1 MGKLKH
7 NFKKGMAFVLSLAM
21 VTGLALAM
29 SGGANTV
36 QAAAGTGTEPSV
48 TAYATK
54 DQLMDGTFKPKDD
67 GTADN
72 YGKLVFGKNSSG
84 SAQEWYILGKDDG
97 VSGDNTIIFAASP
110 IATGQRFEDDWQN
123 NKTTTSLWSDCV
135 YNGTSISEVSP
146 NHYGASDL
154 RVALQRMLEDES
166 GNTVETYFTTAEQ
179 GLMNYTTVTTQ
190 DPYNNVTYTTTDKL
204 YALQGDFDNNKY
216 LWAGTGDSTVL
227 ARDSYWSSGA
237 DFWLR
242 SPRKTNFALLALTG
256 NAVGST
262 LVDNGGPAVQPAS
275 NLNLSSVFFASAATA
290 ASSDTVSGTITDGT
304 AMTLRLNGTGK
315 GIGTVTYNNTTG
327 DIKATKGSTSQ
338 TVALVVQ
345 GNDGTNDWYYSK
357 KIDTSEISNNLNS
370 NIDKENV
377 RTSSNSKAIDE
388 FVEHICQSYKDTIIS
403 TSYENTINEKY
414 SKITQK
420 ITKVQNILI
429 IAIIISIIGV
439 IALNVKD
446 ILKLLF
452 WTESA
457 VLSSAVMQLA
467 ITTVI
472 KSKVNIDG
480 IKIFN
485 DAFSNI
491 VVTIIKDILS
501 KINIIA
507 GKFIIVYFIL
517 VVIYAIII
525 LAQKKEGNQNN

>member
-1 MGKLKH
+1 MKVGKKIL
-7 NFKKGMAFVLSLAM
+7 NFIFVL
-21 VTGLALAM
+21 VIAL
-29 SGGANTV
+29 SFTFIGV
-36 QAAAGTGTEPSV
+36 KSV
-48 TAYATK
+48 V
-54 DQLMDGTFKPKDD
+54 FKTIFNKEYVLEQME
-67 GTADN
+67 TN
-72 YGKLVFGKNSSG
+72 NFYSETYKLV
-84 SAQEWYILGKDDG
+84 
-97 VSGDNTIIFAASP
+97 
-110 IATGQRFEDDWQN
+110 
-123 NKTTTSLWSDCV
+123 
-135 YNGTSISEVSP
+135 
-146 NHYGASDL
+146 
-154 RVALQRMLEDES
+154 ES
-166 GNTVETYFTTAEQ
+166 GFENYIGQ
-179 GLMNYTTVTTQ
+179 SGLDEEVIKNICTE
-190 DPYNNVTYTTTDKL
+190 DKIKNDINIIL
-204 YALQGDFDNNKY
+204 
-216 LWAGTGDSTVL
+216 
-227 ARDSYWSSGA
+227 
-237 DFWLR
+237 
-242 SPRKTNFALLALTG
+242 
-256 NAVGST
+256 
-262 LVDNGGPAVQPAS
+262 S
-275 NLNLSSVFFASAATA
+275 N
-290 ASSDTVSGTITDGT
+290 I
-304 AMTLRLNGTGK
+304 
-315 GIGTVTYNNTTG
+315 YE
-327 DIKATKGSTSQ
+327 
-338 TVALVVQ
+338 
-345 GNDGTNDWYYSK
+345 GTNE

-377 RTSSNSKAIDE
+377 RISSNSKAIDE

-525 LAQKKEGNQNN
+525 LTQKKEENQNN

>member
-1 MGKLKH
+1 MKVGKKIL
-7 NFKKGMAFVLSLAM
+7 NFIFVL
-21 VTGLALAM
+21 VIAL
-29 SGGANTV
+29 SFTFIGV
-36 QAAAGTGTEPSV
+36 KSV
-48 TAYATK
+48 V
-54 DQLMDGTFKPKDD
+54 FKTIFNKEYVLEQMENNNFYSE
-67 GTADN
+67 T
-72 YGKLVFGKNSSG
+72 YKLV
-84 SAQEWYILGKDDG
+84 
-97 VSGDNTIIFAASP
+97 
-110 IATGQRFEDDWQN
+110 
-123 NKTTTSLWSDCV
+123 
-135 YNGTSISEVSP
+135 
-146 NHYGASDL
+146 
-154 RVALQRMLEDES
+154 ES
-166 GNTVETYFTTAEQ
+166 GFENYIGQ
-179 GLMNYTTVTTQ
+179 SGLDEEVIKNICTE
-190 DPYNNVTYTTTDKL
+190 DKIKNDINIIL
-204 YALQGDFDNNKY
+204 
-216 LWAGTGDSTVL
+216 
-227 ARDSYWSSGA
+227 
-237 DFWLR
+237 
-242 SPRKTNFALLALTG
+242 
-256 NAVGST
+256 
-262 LVDNGGPAVQPAS
+262 S
-275 NLNLSSVFFASAATA
+275 N
-290 ASSDTVSGTITDGT
+290 I
-304 AMTLRLNGTGK
+304 
-315 GIGTVTYNNTTG
+315 YE
-327 DIKATKGSTSQ
+327 
-338 TVALVVQ
+338 
-345 GNDGTNDWYYSK
+345 GTNE

-403 TSYENTINEKY
+403 TNYENTINEKY

-429 IAIIISIIGV
+429 ITIIISIIGV

-525 LAQKKEGNQNN
+525 LTQKKEENQNN

>member
-1 MGKLKH
+1 MKVGKKIL
-7 NFKKGMAFVLSLAM
+7 NFIFVL
-21 VTGLALAM
+21 VIAL
-29 SGGANTV
+29 SFTFIGV
-36 QAAAGTGTEPSV
+36 KSV
-48 TAYATK
+48 V
-54 DQLMDGTFKPKDD
+54 FKTIFNKEYVLEQMENNNFYSE
-67 GTADN
+67 T
-72 YGKLVFGKNSSG
+72 YKLV
-84 SAQEWYILGKDDG
+84 
-97 VSGDNTIIFAASP
+97 
-110 IATGQRFEDDWQN
+110 
-123 NKTTTSLWSDCV
+123 
-135 YNGTSISEVSP
+135 
-146 NHYGASDL
+146 
-154 RVALQRMLEDES
+154 ES
-166 GNTVETYFTTAEQ
+166 GFENYIGQ
-179 GLMNYTTVTTQ
+179 SGLDEEVIKNICTE
-190 DPYNNVTYTTTDKL
+190 DKIKNDINIIL
-204 YALQGDFDNNKY
+204 
-216 LWAGTGDSTVL
+216 
-227 ARDSYWSSGA
+227 
-237 DFWLR
+237 
-242 SPRKTNFALLALTG
+242 
-256 NAVGST
+256 
-262 LVDNGGPAVQPAS
+262 S
-275 NLNLSSVFFASAATA
+275 N
-290 ASSDTVSGTITDGT
+290 I
-304 AMTLRLNGTGK
+304 
-315 GIGTVTYNNTTG
+315 YE
-327 DIKATKGSTSQ
+327 
-338 TVALVVQ
+338 
-345 GNDGTNDWYYSK
+345 GTNE

-370 NIDKENV
+370 NINKENV

-507 GKFIIVYFIL
+507 GKFIIFYFIL

-525 LAQKKEGNQNN
+525 LTQKKEENQNN

>member
-1 MGKLKH
+1 MKVGKKIL
-7 NFKKGMAFVLSLAM
+7 NFIFVL
-21 VTGLALAM
+21 VIAL
-29 SGGANTV
+29 SFTFIGV
-36 QAAAGTGTEPSV
+36 KSV
-48 TAYATK
+48 V
-54 DQLMDGTFKPKDD
+54 FKTIFNKEYVLEQMENNNFYSE
-67 GTADN
+67 T
-72 YGKLVFGKNSSG
+72 YKLV
-84 SAQEWYILGKDDG
+84 
-97 VSGDNTIIFAASP
+97 
-110 IATGQRFEDDWQN
+110 
-123 NKTTTSLWSDCV
+123 
-135 YNGTSISEVSP
+135 
-146 NHYGASDL
+146 
-154 RVALQRMLEDES
+154 ES
-166 GNTVETYFTTAEQ
+166 GFENYIGQ
-179 GLMNYTTVTTQ
+179 SGLDEEVIKNICTE
-190 DPYNNVTYTTTDKL
+190 DKIKNDINIIL
-204 YALQGDFDNNKY
+204 
-216 LWAGTGDSTVL
+216 
-227 ARDSYWSSGA
+227 
-237 DFWLR
+237 
-242 SPRKTNFALLALTG
+242 
-256 NAVGST
+256 
-262 LVDNGGPAVQPAS
+262 S
-275 NLNLSSVFFASAATA
+275 N
-290 ASSDTVSGTITDGT
+290 I
-304 AMTLRLNGTGK
+304 
-315 GIGTVTYNNTTG
+315 YE
-327 DIKATKGSTSQ
+327 
-338 TVALVVQ
+338 
-345 GNDGTNDWYYSK
+345 GTNE

-491 VVTIIKDILS
+491 VVTIIKDILR

-525 LAQKKEGNQNN
+525 LSQKKEENQNN

>member
-1 MGKLKH
+1 MKVGKKIL
-7 NFKKGMAFVLSLAM
+7 NFIFVL
-21 VTGLALAM
+21 VIAL
-29 SGGANTV
+29 SFTFIGV
-36 QAAAGTGTEPSV
+36 KSV
-48 TAYATK
+48 V
-54 DQLMDGTFKPKDD
+54 FKTIFNKEYVLEQMENNNFYSE
-67 GTADN
+67 T
-72 YGKLVFGKNSSG
+72 YKLV
-84 SAQEWYILGKDDG
+84 
-97 VSGDNTIIFAASP
+97 
-110 IATGQRFEDDWQN
+110 
-123 NKTTTSLWSDCV
+123 
-135 YNGTSISEVSP
+135 
-146 NHYGASDL
+146 
-154 RVALQRMLEDES
+154 ES
-166 GNTVETYFTTAEQ
+166 GFENYIGQ
-179 GLMNYTTVTTQ
+179 SGLDEEVIKNICTE
-190 DPYNNVTYTTTDKL
+190 DKIKNDINIIL
-204 YALQGDFDNNKY
+204 
-216 LWAGTGDSTVL
+216 
-227 ARDSYWSSGA
+227 
-237 DFWLR
+237 
-242 SPRKTNFALLALTG
+242 
-256 NAVGST
+256 
-262 LVDNGGPAVQPAS
+262 S
-275 NLNLSSVFFASAATA
+275 N
-290 ASSDTVSGTITDGT
+290 I
-304 AMTLRLNGTGK
+304 
-315 GIGTVTYNNTTG
+315 YE
-327 DIKATKGSTSQ
+327 
-338 TVALVVQ
+338 
-345 GNDGTNDWYYSK
+345 GTNE

-429 IAIIISIIGV
+429 VAIIISIIGV
-439 IALNVKD
+439 IALNFKD

-501 KINIIA
+501 KIKIIA

-525 LAQKKEGNQNN
+525 LSQKKEENQNN

>member
-1 MGKLKH
+1 MKVGKKIL
-7 NFKKGMAFVLSLAM
+7 NFIFVL
-21 VTGLALAM
+21 VIAL
-29 SGGANTV
+29 SFTFIGV
-36 QAAAGTGTEPSV
+36 KSV
-48 TAYATK
+48 V
-54 DQLMDGTFKPKDD
+54 FKTIFNKEYVLEQME
-67 GTADN
+67 TN
-72 YGKLVFGKNSSG
+72 NFYSETYKLV
-84 SAQEWYILGKDDG
+84 
-97 VSGDNTIIFAASP
+97 
-110 IATGQRFEDDWQN
+110 
-123 NKTTTSLWSDCV
+123 
-135 YNGTSISEVSP
+135 
-146 NHYGASDL
+146 
-154 RVALQRMLEDES
+154 ES
-166 GNTVETYFTTAEQ
+166 GFENYIGQ
-179 GLMNYTTVTTQ
+179 SGLDEEVIKNICTE
-190 DPYNNVTYTTTDKL
+190 DKIKSDINIIL
-204 YALQGDFDNNKY
+204 
-216 LWAGTGDSTVL
+216 
-227 ARDSYWSSGA
+227 
-237 DFWLR
+237 
-242 SPRKTNFALLALTG
+242 
-256 NAVGST
+256 
-262 LVDNGGPAVQPAS
+262 S
-275 NLNLSSVFFASAATA
+275 N
-290 ASSDTVSGTITDGT
+290 I
-304 AMTLRLNGTGK
+304 
-315 GIGTVTYNNTTG
+315 YE
-327 DIKATKGSTSQ
+327 
-338 TVALVVQ
+338 
-345 GNDGTNDWYYSK
+345 GTNE

-525 LAQKKEGNQNN
+525 LTQKKEENQNN

>member
-1 MGKLKH
+1 MKVGKKIL
-7 NFKKGMAFVLSLAM
+7 NFIFVL
-21 VTGLALAM
+21 VIAL
-29 SGGANTV
+29 SFTFIGV
-36 QAAAGTGTEPSV
+36 KSV
-48 TAYATK
+48 V
-54 DQLMDGTFKPKDD
+54 FKTIFNKEYVLEQMENNNFYSE
-67 GTADN
+67 T
-72 YGKLVFGKNSSG
+72 YKLV
-84 SAQEWYILGKDDG
+84 
-97 VSGDNTIIFAASP
+97 
-110 IATGQRFEDDWQN
+110 
-123 NKTTTSLWSDCV
+123 
-135 YNGTSISEVSP
+135 
-146 NHYGASDL
+146 
-154 RVALQRMLEDES
+154 ES
-166 GNTVETYFTTAEQ
+166 GFENYIGQ
-179 GLMNYTTVTTQ
+179 SGLDEEVIKNICTE
-190 DPYNNVTYTTTDKL
+190 DKIKNDINIIL
-204 YALQGDFDNNKY
+204 
-216 LWAGTGDSTVL
+216 
-227 ARDSYWSSGA
+227 
-237 DFWLR
+237 
-242 SPRKTNFALLALTG
+242 
-256 NAVGST
+256 
-262 LVDNGGPAVQPAS
+262 S
-275 NLNLSSVFFASAATA
+275 N
-290 ASSDTVSGTITDGT
+290 I
-304 AMTLRLNGTGK
+304 
-315 GIGTVTYNNTTG
+315 YE
-327 DIKATKGSTSQ
+327 
-338 TVALVVQ
+338 
-345 GNDGTNDWYYSK
+345 GTNE

-429 IAIIISIIGV
+429 ITIIISIIGV

-525 LAQKKEGNQNN
+525 LTQKKEENQNN

>member
-1 MGKLKH
+1 MKVGKKIL
-7 NFKKGMAFVLSLAM
+7 NFIFVL
-21 VTGLALAM
+21 VIAL
-29 SGGANTV
+29 SFTFIGV
-36 QAAAGTGTEPSV
+36 KSV
-48 TAYATK
+48 V
-54 DQLMDGTFKPKDD
+54 FKTIFNKEYVLEQIEKNNFYSE
-67 GTADN
+67 T
-72 YGKLVFGKNSSG
+72 YKLV
-84 SAQEWYILGKDDG
+84 
-97 VSGDNTIIFAASP
+97 
-110 IATGQRFEDDWQN
+110 
-123 NKTTTSLWSDCV
+123 
-135 YNGTSISEVSP
+135 
-146 NHYGASDL
+146 
-154 RVALQRMLEDES
+154 ES
-166 GNTVETYFTTAEQ
+166 GFENYIGQ
-179 GLMNYTTVTTQ
+179 SGLDEEVIKNICTE
-190 DPYNNVTYTTTDKL
+190 DKIKNDINIIL
-204 YALQGDFDNNKY
+204 
-216 LWAGTGDSTVL
+216 
-227 ARDSYWSSGA
+227 
-237 DFWLR
+237 
-242 SPRKTNFALLALTG
+242 
-256 NAVGST
+256 
-262 LVDNGGPAVQPAS
+262 S
-275 NLNLSSVFFASAATA
+275 N
-290 ASSDTVSGTITDGT
+290 I
-304 AMTLRLNGTGK
+304 
-315 GIGTVTYNNTTG
+315 YE
-327 DIKATKGSTSQ
+327 
-338 TVALVVQ
+338 
-345 GNDGTNDWYYSK
+345 GTNE

-414 SKITQK
+414 NKITQK

-452 WTESA
+452 WVESA

-501 KINIIA
+501 KINTIA

-525 LAQKKEGNQNN
+525 LVQKKEENQNN

>member
-1 MGKLKH
+1 MKVGKKIL
-7 NFKKGMAFVLSLAM
+7 NFIFALVIALSFTFIGVKSVVFKTIFNKEYVLEQMKNNNFYSE
-21 VTGLALAM
+21 T
-29 SGGANTV
+29 
-36 QAAAGTGTEPSV
+36 
-48 TAYATK
+48 Y
-54 DQLMDGTFKPKDD
+54 
-67 GTADN
+67 
-72 YGKLVFGKNSSG
+72 KLV
-84 SAQEWYILGKDDG
+84 
-97 VSGDNTIIFAASP
+97 
-110 IATGQRFEDDWQN
+110 
-123 NKTTTSLWSDCV
+123 
-135 YNGTSISEVSP
+135 
-146 NHYGASDL
+146 
-154 RVALQRMLEDES
+154 ES
-166 GNTVETYFTTAEQ
+166 GFENYIGQ
-179 GLMNYTTVTTQ
+179 SGLDEEVIKNICTE
-190 DPYNNVTYTTTDKL
+190 DKIKSDINIIL
-204 YALQGDFDNNKY
+204 
-216 LWAGTGDSTVL
+216 
-227 ARDSYWSSGA
+227 
-237 DFWLR
+237 
-242 SPRKTNFALLALTG
+242 
-256 NAVGST
+256 
-262 LVDNGGPAVQPAS
+262 S
-275 NLNLSSVFFASAATA
+275 N
-290 ASSDTVSGTITDGT
+290 I
-304 AMTLRLNGTGK
+304 
-315 GIGTVTYNNTTG
+315 YE
-327 DIKATKGSTSQ
+327 
-338 TVALVVQ
+338 
-345 GNDGTNDWYYSK
+345 GTNE

-525 LAQKKEGNQNN
+525 LSQKKEENQNN

>member
-1 MGKLKH
+1 MKVGKKIL
-7 NFKKGMAFVLSLAM
+7 NFIFVL
-21 VTGLALAM
+21 VIAL
-29 SGGANTV
+29 SFTFIGV
-36 QAAAGTGTEPSV
+36 KSV
-48 TAYATK
+48 V
-54 DQLMDGTFKPKDD
+54 FKTIFNKEYVLEQMENNNFYSE
-67 GTADN
+67 T
-72 YGKLVFGKNSSG
+72 YKLV
-84 SAQEWYILGKDDG
+84 
-97 VSGDNTIIFAASP
+97 
-110 IATGQRFEDDWQN
+110 
-123 NKTTTSLWSDCV
+123 
-135 YNGTSISEVSP
+135 
-146 NHYGASDL
+146 
-154 RVALQRMLEDES
+154 ES
-166 GNTVETYFTTAEQ
+166 GFENYIGQ
-179 GLMNYTTVTTQ
+179 SGLDEEVIKNICTE
-190 DPYNNVTYTTTDKL
+190 DKIKNDINIIL
-204 YALQGDFDNNKY
+204 
-216 LWAGTGDSTVL
+216 
-227 ARDSYWSSGA
+227 
-237 DFWLR
+237 
-242 SPRKTNFALLALTG
+242 
-256 NAVGST
+256 
-262 LVDNGGPAVQPAS
+262 S
-275 NLNLSSVFFASAATA
+275 N
-290 ASSDTVSGTITDGT
+290 I
-304 AMTLRLNGTGK
+304 
-315 GIGTVTYNNTTG
+315 YE
-327 DIKATKGSTSQ
+327 
-338 TVALVVQ
+338 
-345 GNDGTNDWYYSK
+345 GTNE

-429 IAIIISIIGV
+429 ITIIISIIGV

-517 VVIYAIII
+517 VVIYAIVI
-525 LAQKKEGNQNN
+525 LTQKKEENQNN

>member
-1 MGKLKH
+1 MKVGKKIL
-7 NFKKGMAFVLSLAM
+7 NFIFVL
-21 VTGLALAM
+21 VIAL
-29 SGGANTV
+29 SFTFIGV
-36 QAAAGTGTEPSV
+36 KSV
-48 TAYATK
+48 V
-54 DQLMDGTFKPKDD
+54 FKTIFNKEYVLEQMENNNFYSE
-67 GTADN
+67 T
-72 YGKLVFGKNSSG
+72 YKLV
-84 SAQEWYILGKDDG
+84 
-97 VSGDNTIIFAASP
+97 
-110 IATGQRFEDDWQN
+110 
-123 NKTTTSLWSDCV
+123 
-135 YNGTSISEVSP
+135 
-146 NHYGASDL
+146 
-154 RVALQRMLEDES
+154 ES
-166 GNTVETYFTTAEQ
+166 GFENYIGQ
-179 GLMNYTTVTTQ
+179 SGLDEEVIKNICTE
-190 DPYNNVTYTTTDKL
+190 DKIKNDINIIL
-204 YALQGDFDNNKY
+204 
-216 LWAGTGDSTVL
+216 
-227 ARDSYWSSGA
+227 
-237 DFWLR
+237 
-242 SPRKTNFALLALTG
+242 
-256 NAVGST
+256 
-262 LVDNGGPAVQPAS
+262 S
-275 NLNLSSVFFASAATA
+275 N
-290 ASSDTVSGTITDGT
+290 I
-304 AMTLRLNGTGK
+304 
-315 GIGTVTYNNTTG
+315 YE
-327 DIKATKGSTSQ
+327 
-338 TVALVVQ
+338 
-345 GNDGTNDWYYSK
+345 GTNE

-403 TSYENTINEKY
+403 TNYENTINEKY

-439 IALNVKD
+439 IVLNVKD

-457 VLSSAVMQLA
+457 ILSSAVIQLA

-525 LAQKKEGNQNN
+525 LSQKKEENQNN

>member
-1 MGKLKH
+1 MKVGKKIL
-7 NFKKGMAFVLSLAM
+7 NFIFVL
-21 VTGLALAM
+21 VIAL
-29 SGGANTV
+29 SFTFIGV
-36 QAAAGTGTEPSV
+36 KSV
-48 TAYATK
+48 V
-54 DQLMDGTFKPKDD
+54 FKTIFNKEYVLEQMENNNFYSE
-67 GTADN
+67 T
-72 YGKLVFGKNSSG
+72 YKLV
-84 SAQEWYILGKDDG
+84 
-97 VSGDNTIIFAASP
+97 
-110 IATGQRFEDDWQN
+110 
-123 NKTTTSLWSDCV
+123 
-135 YNGTSISEVSP
+135 
-146 NHYGASDL
+146 
-154 RVALQRMLEDES
+154 ES
-166 GNTVETYFTTAEQ
+166 GFENYIGQ
-179 GLMNYTTVTTQ
+179 SGLDEEVIKNICTE
-190 DPYNNVTYTTTDKL
+190 DKIKNDINIIL
-204 YALQGDFDNNKY
+204 
-216 LWAGTGDSTVL
+216 
-227 ARDSYWSSGA
+227 
-237 DFWLR
+237 
-242 SPRKTNFALLALTG
+242 
-256 NAVGST
+256 
-262 LVDNGGPAVQPAS
+262 S
-275 NLNLSSVFFASAATA
+275 N
-290 ASSDTVSGTITDGT
+290 I
-304 AMTLRLNGTGK
+304 
-315 GIGTVTYNNTTG
+315 YE
-327 DIKATKGSTSQ
+327 
-338 TVALVVQ
+338 
-345 GNDGTNDWYYSK
+345 GTNE

-501 KINIIA
+501 KINIFA

-525 LAQKKEGNQNN
+525 LSQKKEENQNN

>member
-1 MGKLKH
+1 MKVGKKIL
-7 NFKKGMAFVLSLAM
+7 NFIFVL
-21 VTGLALAM
+21 VIAL
-29 SGGANTV
+29 SFTFIGV
-36 QAAAGTGTEPSV
+36 KSV
-48 TAYATK
+48 V
-54 DQLMDGTFKPKDD
+54 FKTIFNKEYVEQMENNNFYSE
-67 GTADN
+67 T
-72 YGKLVFGKNSSG
+72 YKLV
-84 SAQEWYILGKDDG
+84 
-97 VSGDNTIIFAASP
+97 
-110 IATGQRFEDDWQN
+110 
-123 NKTTTSLWSDCV
+123 
-135 YNGTSISEVSP
+135 
-146 NHYGASDL
+146 
-154 RVALQRMLEDES
+154 ES
-166 GNTVETYFTTAEQ
+166 GFENYIGQ
-179 GLMNYTTVTTQ
+179 SGLDEEVIKNICTE
-190 DPYNNVTYTTTDKL
+190 DKIKNDINIIL
-204 YALQGDFDNNKY
+204 
-216 LWAGTGDSTVL
+216 
-227 ARDSYWSSGA
+227 
-237 DFWLR
+237 
-242 SPRKTNFALLALTG
+242 
-256 NAVGST
+256 
-262 LVDNGGPAVQPAS
+262 S
-275 NLNLSSVFFASAATA
+275 N
-290 ASSDTVSGTITDGT
+290 I
-304 AMTLRLNGTGK
+304 
-315 GIGTVTYNNTTG
+315 YE
-327 DIKATKGSTSQ
+327 
-338 TVALVVQ
+338 
-345 GNDGTNDWYYSK
+345 GTNE

-525 LAQKKEGNQNN
+525 LTQKKEENQNN

>member
-1 MGKLKH
+1 MKVGKKIL
-7 NFKKGMAFVLSLAM
+7 NFIFVL
-21 VTGLALAM
+21 VIAL
-29 SGGANTV
+29 SFTFIGV
-36 QAAAGTGTEPSV
+36 KSV
-48 TAYATK
+48 V
-54 DQLMDGTFKPKDD
+54 FKTIFNKEYVLEQMENNNFYSE
-67 GTADN
+67 T
-72 YGKLVFGKNSSG
+72 YKLV
-84 SAQEWYILGKDDG
+84 
-97 VSGDNTIIFAASP
+97 
-110 IATGQRFEDDWQN
+110 
-123 NKTTTSLWSDCV
+123 
-135 YNGTSISEVSP
+135 
-146 NHYGASDL
+146 
-154 RVALQRMLEDES
+154 ES
-166 GNTVETYFTTAEQ
+166 GFENYIGQ
-179 GLMNYTTVTTQ
+179 SGLDEEVIKNICTE
-190 DPYNNVTYTTTDKL
+190 DKIKNDINIIL
-204 YALQGDFDNNKY
+204 
-216 LWAGTGDSTVL
+216 
-227 ARDSYWSSGA
+227 
-237 DFWLR
+237 
-242 SPRKTNFALLALTG
+242 
-256 NAVGST
+256 
-262 LVDNGGPAVQPAS
+262 S
-275 NLNLSSVFFASAATA
+275 N
-290 ASSDTVSGTITDGT
+290 I
-304 AMTLRLNGTGK
+304 
-315 GIGTVTYNNTTG
+315 YE
-327 DIKATKGSTSQ
+327 
-338 TVALVVQ
+338 
-345 GNDGTNDWYYSK
+345 GTNE

-525 LAQKKEGNQNN
+525 LSQKKEENQKELSKRLLTYGFWHSFGISYEESMIERRSNGKPYYIGNENEIFFNLSHGQELIAVACADCEVGIDAESMRKVRENAMRRTCTRKEWEWLQQSEQKELDFLRLWTLKESYMKMTGKGFSIPPEMIGFTLDEKGKIQSEKEGVFRQYLLAEGVISVCIKENAETADYFKVRKVEWES

>member
-1 MGKLKH
+1 MKVGKKIL
-7 NFKKGMAFVLSLAM
+7 NFIFVL
-21 VTGLALAM
+21 VIAL
-29 SGGANTV
+29 SFTFIGV
-36 QAAAGTGTEPSV
+36 KSV
-48 TAYATK
+48 V
-54 DQLMDGTFKPKDD
+54 FKTIFNKEYVLEQMENNNFYSE
-67 GTADN
+67 T
-72 YGKLVFGKNSSG
+72 YKLV
-84 SAQEWYILGKDDG
+84 
-97 VSGDNTIIFAASP
+97 
-110 IATGQRFEDDWQN
+110 
-123 NKTTTSLWSDCV
+123 
-135 YNGTSISEVSP
+135 
-146 NHYGASDL
+146 
-154 RVALQRMLEDES
+154 ES
-166 GNTVETYFTTAEQ
+166 GFENNIGQ
-179 GLMNYTTVTTQ
+179 SGLDEEVIKNICTE
-190 DPYNNVTYTTTDKL
+190 DKIKNDINIIL
-204 YALQGDFDNNKY
+204 
-216 LWAGTGDSTVL
+216 
-227 ARDSYWSSGA
+227 
-237 DFWLR
+237 
-242 SPRKTNFALLALTG
+242 
-256 NAVGST
+256 
-262 LVDNGGPAVQPAS
+262 S
-275 NLNLSSVFFASAATA
+275 N
-290 ASSDTVSGTITDGT
+290 I
-304 AMTLRLNGTGK
+304 
-315 GIGTVTYNNTTG
+315 YE
-327 DIKATKGSTSQ
+327 
-338 TVALVVQ
+338 
-345 GNDGTNDWYYSK
+345 GTNE

-457 VLSSAVMQLA
+457 VFSSAVMQLA

-525 LAQKKEGNQNN
+525 LSQKKEENQNN

>member
-1 MGKLKH
+1 MKVGKKIL
-7 NFKKGMAFVLSLAM
+7 NFIFVL
-21 VTGLALAM
+21 VIAL
-29 SGGANTV
+29 SFTFIGV
-36 QAAAGTGTEPSV
+36 KSV
-48 TAYATK
+48 V
-54 DQLMDGTFKPKDD
+54 FKTIFNKEYVLEQMENNNFYSE
-67 GTADN
+67 T
-72 YGKLVFGKNSSG
+72 YKLV
-84 SAQEWYILGKDDG
+84 
-97 VSGDNTIIFAASP
+97 
-110 IATGQRFEDDWQN
+110 
-123 NKTTTSLWSDCV
+123 
-135 YNGTSISEVSP
+135 
-146 NHYGASDL
+146 
-154 RVALQRMLEDES
+154 ES
-166 GNTVETYFTTAEQ
+166 GFENYIGQ
-179 GLMNYTTVTTQ
+179 SGLDEEVIKNICTE
-190 DPYNNVTYTTTDKL
+190 DKIKNDINIIL
-204 YALQGDFDNNKY
+204 
-216 LWAGTGDSTVL
+216 
-227 ARDSYWSSGA
+227 
-237 DFWLR
+237 
-242 SPRKTNFALLALTG
+242 
-256 NAVGST
+256 
-262 LVDNGGPAVQPAS
+262 S
-275 NLNLSSVFFASAATA
+275 N
-290 ASSDTVSGTITDGT
+290 I
-304 AMTLRLNGTGK
+304 
-315 GIGTVTYNNTTG
+315 YE
-327 DIKATKGSTSQ
+327 
-338 TVALVVQ
+338 
-345 GNDGTNDWYYSK
+345 GTNE

-472 KSKVNIDG
+472 KAKVNIDG

>member
-1 MGKLKH
+1 MKVGKKIL
-7 NFKKGMAFVLSLAM
+7 NFIFVL
-21 VTGLALAM
+21 VIAL
-29 SGGANTV
+29 SFTFIGV
-36 QAAAGTGTEPSV
+36 KSV
-48 TAYATK
+48 V
-54 DQLMDGTFKPKDD
+54 FKTIFNKEYVLEQMENNNFYSE
-67 GTADN
+67 T
-72 YGKLVFGKNSSG
+72 YKLV
-84 SAQEWYILGKDDG
+84 
-97 VSGDNTIIFAASP
+97 
-110 IATGQRFEDDWQN
+110 
-123 NKTTTSLWSDCV
+123 
-135 YNGTSISEVSP
+135 
-146 NHYGASDL
+146 
-154 RVALQRMLEDES
+154 ES
-166 GNTVETYFTTAEQ
+166 GFENYIGQ
-179 GLMNYTTVTTQ
+179 SGLDEEVIKNICTE
-190 DPYNNVTYTTTDKL
+190 DKIKNDINIIL
-204 YALQGDFDNNKY
+204 
-216 LWAGTGDSTVL
+216 
-227 ARDSYWSSGA
+227 
-237 DFWLR
+237 
-242 SPRKTNFALLALTG
+242 
-256 NAVGST
+256 
-262 LVDNGGPAVQPAS
+262 S
-275 NLNLSSVFFASAATA
+275 N
-290 ASSDTVSGTITDGT
+290 I
-304 AMTLRLNGTGK
+304 
-315 GIGTVTYNNTTG
+315 YE
-327 DIKATKGSTSQ
+327 
-338 TVALVVQ
+338 
-345 GNDGTNDWYYSK
+345 GTNE

-414 SKITQK
+414 NKITQK

-452 WTESA
+452 WVESA

-525 LAQKKEGNQNN
+525 LSQKKEENQNN

>member
-1 MGKLKH
+1 MKVGKKIL
-7 NFKKGMAFVLSLAM
+7 NFIFVL
-21 VTGLALAM
+21 VIAL
-29 SGGANTV
+29 SFTFIGV
-36 QAAAGTGTEPSV
+36 KSV
-48 TAYATK
+48 V
-54 DQLMDGTFKPKDD
+54 FKTIFNKEYVLEQMENNNFYSE
-67 GTADN
+67 T
-72 YGKLVFGKNSSG
+72 YKLV
-84 SAQEWYILGKDDG
+84 
-97 VSGDNTIIFAASP
+97 
-110 IATGQRFEDDWQN
+110 
-123 NKTTTSLWSDCV
+123 
-135 YNGTSISEVSP
+135 
-146 NHYGASDL
+146 
-154 RVALQRMLEDES
+154 ES
-166 GNTVETYFTTAEQ
+166 GFENYIGQ
-179 GLMNYTTVTTQ
+179 SGLDEEVIKNICTE
-190 DPYNNVTYTTTDKL
+190 DKIKNDINIIL
-204 YALQGDFDNNKY
+204 
-216 LWAGTGDSTVL
+216 
-227 ARDSYWSSGA
+227 
-237 DFWLR
+237 
-242 SPRKTNFALLALTG
+242 
-256 NAVGST
+256 
-262 LVDNGGPAVQPAS
+262 S
-275 NLNLSSVFFASAATA
+275 N
-290 ASSDTVSGTITDGT
+290 I
-304 AMTLRLNGTGK
+304 
-315 GIGTVTYNNTTG
+315 YE
-327 DIKATKGSTSQ
+327 
-338 TVALVVQ
+338 
-345 GNDGTNDWYYSK
+345 GTNE

-377 RTSSNSKAIDE
+377 RTSSNSKANDE

-525 LAQKKEGNQNN
+525 LTQKKEENQNN

>member
-1 MGKLKH
+1 MKVGKKIL
-7 NFKKGMAFVLSLAM
+7 NFIFVL
-21 VTGLALAM
+21 VIAL
-29 SGGANTV
+29 SFTFIGV
-36 QAAAGTGTEPSV
+36 KSV
-48 TAYATK
+48 V
-54 DQLMDGTFKPKDD
+54 FKTIFNKEYVLEQMENNNFYSE
-67 GTADN
+67 T
-72 YGKLVFGKNSSG
+72 YKLV
-84 SAQEWYILGKDDG
+84 
-97 VSGDNTIIFAASP
+97 
-110 IATGQRFEDDWQN
+110 
-123 NKTTTSLWSDCV
+123 
-135 YNGTSISEVSP
+135 
-146 NHYGASDL
+146 
-154 RVALQRMLEDES
+154 ES
-166 GNTVETYFTTAEQ
+166 GFENYIGQ
-179 GLMNYTTVTTQ
+179 SGLDEEVIKNICTE
-190 DPYNNVTYTTTDKL
+190 DKIKNDINIIL
-204 YALQGDFDNNKY
+204 
-216 LWAGTGDSTVL
+216 
-227 ARDSYWSSGA
+227 
-237 DFWLR
+237 
-242 SPRKTNFALLALTG
+242 
-256 NAVGST
+256 
-262 LVDNGGPAVQPAS
+262 S
-275 NLNLSSVFFASAATA
+275 N
-290 ASSDTVSGTITDGT
+290 I
-304 AMTLRLNGTGK
+304 
-315 GIGTVTYNNTTG
+315 YE
-327 DIKATKGSTSQ
+327 
-338 TVALVVQ
+338 
-345 GNDGTNDWYYSK
+345 GTNE

-467 ITTVI
+467 ITIVI

-507 GKFIIVYFIL
+507 VKFIIVYFIL

-525 LAQKKEGNQNN
+525 LSQKKEENQNN

>member
-1 MGKLKH
+1 MKVGKKIL
-7 NFKKGMAFVLSLAM
+7 NFIFVL
-21 VTGLALAM
+21 VIAL
-29 SGGANTV
+29 SFTFIGV
-36 QAAAGTGTEPSV
+36 KSV
-48 TAYATK
+48 V
-54 DQLMDGTFKPKDD
+54 FKTIFNKEYVLEQMENNNFYSE
-67 GTADN
+67 T
-72 YGKLVFGKNSSG
+72 YKLV
-84 SAQEWYILGKDDG
+84 
-97 VSGDNTIIFAASP
+97 
-110 IATGQRFEDDWQN
+110 
-123 NKTTTSLWSDCV
+123 
-135 YNGTSISEVSP
+135 
-146 NHYGASDL
+146 
-154 RVALQRMLEDES
+154 ES
-166 GNTVETYFTTAEQ
+166 GFENYIGRS
-179 GLMNYTTVTTQ
+179 GLDEEVIKNICTE
-190 DPYNNVTYTTTDKL
+190 DKIKNDINIIL
-204 YALQGDFDNNKY
+204 
-216 LWAGTGDSTVL
+216 
-227 ARDSYWSSGA
+227 
-237 DFWLR
+237 
-242 SPRKTNFALLALTG
+242 
-256 NAVGST
+256 
-262 LVDNGGPAVQPAS
+262 S
-275 NLNLSSVFFASAATA
+275 N
-290 ASSDTVSGTITDGT
+290 I
-304 AMTLRLNGTGK
+304 
-315 GIGTVTYNNTTG
+315 YE
-327 DIKATKGSTSQ
+327 
-338 TVALVVQ
+338 
-345 GNDGTNDWYYSK
+345 GTNE

-525 LAQKKEGNQNN
+525 LSQKKEENQNN

>member
-1 MGKLKH
+1 MKVGKKIL
-7 NFKKGMAFVLSLAM
+7 NFIFVL
-21 VTGLALAM
+21 VIAL
-29 SGGANTV
+29 SFTFIGV
-36 QAAAGTGTEPSV
+36 KSV
-48 TAYATK
+48 V
-54 DQLMDGTFKPKDD
+54 FKTIFNKEYVLEQMENNNFYSE
-67 GTADN
+67 T
-72 YGKLVFGKNSSG
+72 YKLV
-84 SAQEWYILGKDDG
+84 
-97 VSGDNTIIFAASP
+97 
-110 IATGQRFEDDWQN
+110 
-123 NKTTTSLWSDCV
+123 
-135 YNGTSISEVSP
+135 
-146 NHYGASDL
+146 
-154 RVALQRMLEDES
+154 ES
-166 GNTVETYFTTAEQ
+166 GFENYIGQ
-179 GLMNYTTVTTQ
+179 SGLDEEVIKNICTE
-190 DPYNNVTYTTTDKL
+190 DKIKNDINIIL
-204 YALQGDFDNNKY
+204 
-216 LWAGTGDSTVL
+216 
-227 ARDSYWSSGA
+227 
-237 DFWLR
+237 
-242 SPRKTNFALLALTG
+242 
-256 NAVGST
+256 
-262 LVDNGGPAVQPAS
+262 S
-275 NLNLSSVFFASAATA
+275 N
-290 ASSDTVSGTITDGT
+290 I
-304 AMTLRLNGTGK
+304 
-315 GIGTVTYNNTTG
+315 YE
-327 DIKATKGSTSQ
+327 
-338 TVALVVQ
+338 
-345 GNDGTNDWYYSK
+345 GTNE

-429 IAIIISIIGV
+429 ITIIISIIGV

-517 VVIYAIII
+517 VLIYAIII
-525 LAQKKEGNQNN
+525 LSQKKEENQNN

>member
-1 MGKLKH
+1 MKVGKKIL
-7 NFKKGMAFVLSLAM
+7 NFIFVL
-21 VTGLALAM
+21 VIAL
-29 SGGANTV
+29 SFTFIGV
-36 QAAAGTGTEPSV
+36 KSV
-48 TAYATK
+48 V
-54 DQLMDGTFKPKDD
+54 FKTIFNKEYVLEQMKNNNFYSE
-67 GTADN
+67 T
-72 YGKLVFGKNSSG
+72 YKLV
-84 SAQEWYILGKDDG
+84 
-97 VSGDNTIIFAASP
+97 
-110 IATGQRFEDDWQN
+110 
-123 NKTTTSLWSDCV
+123 
-135 YNGTSISEVSP
+135 
-146 NHYGASDL
+146 
-154 RVALQRMLEDES
+154 ES
-166 GNTVETYFTTAEQ
+166 GFENYIGQ
-179 GLMNYTTVTTQ
+179 SGLDEEVIKNICTE
-190 DPYNNVTYTTTDKL
+190 DKIKSDINIIL
-204 YALQGDFDNNKY
+204 
-216 LWAGTGDSTVL
+216 
-227 ARDSYWSSGA
+227 
-237 DFWLR
+237 
-242 SPRKTNFALLALTG
+242 
-256 NAVGST
+256 
-262 LVDNGGPAVQPAS
+262 S
-275 NLNLSSVFFASAATA
+275 N
-290 ASSDTVSGTITDGT
+290 I
-304 AMTLRLNGTGK
+304 
-315 GIGTVTYNNTTG
+315 YE
-327 DIKATKGSTSQ
+327 
-338 TVALVVQ
+338 
-345 GNDGTNDWYYSK
+345 GTNE

-517 VVIYAIII
+517 VVIYASII
-525 LAQKKEGNQNN
+525 LSQKKEENQNN

>member
-1 MGKLKH
+1 MKVGKKIL
-7 NFKKGMAFVLSLAM
+7 NFIFVL
-21 VTGLALAM
+21 VIAL
-29 SGGANTV
+29 SFTFIGV
-36 QAAAGTGTEPSV
+36 KSV
-48 TAYATK
+48 V
-54 DQLMDGTFKPKDD
+54 FKTIFNKEYVLEQMENNNFYSE
-67 GTADN
+67 T
-72 YGKLVFGKNSSG
+72 YKLV
-84 SAQEWYILGKDDG
+84 
-97 VSGDNTIIFAASP
+97 
-110 IATGQRFEDDWQN
+110 
-123 NKTTTSLWSDCV
+123 
-135 YNGTSISEVSP
+135 
-146 NHYGASDL
+146 
-154 RVALQRMLEDES
+154 ES
-166 GNTVETYFTTAEQ
+166 GFENYIGQ
-179 GLMNYTTVTTQ
+179 SGLDEEVIKNICTE
-190 DPYNNVTYTTTDKL
+190 DKIKNDINMIL
-204 YALQGDFDNNKY
+204 
-216 LWAGTGDSTVL
+216 
-227 ARDSYWSSGA
+227 
-237 DFWLR
+237 
-242 SPRKTNFALLALTG
+242 
-256 NAVGST
+256 
-262 LVDNGGPAVQPAS
+262 S
-275 NLNLSSVFFASAATA
+275 N
-290 ASSDTVSGTITDGT
+290 I
-304 AMTLRLNGTGK
+304 
-315 GIGTVTYNNTTG
+315 YE
-327 DIKATKGSTSQ
+327 
-338 TVALVVQ
+338 
-345 GNDGTNDWYYSK
+345 GTNE

-457 VLSSAVMQLA
+457 VLSSAVMKLA

>member
-1 MGKLKH
+1 MKVGKKIL
-7 NFKKGMAFVLSLAM
+7 NFIFVL
-21 VTGLALAM
+21 VIAL
-29 SGGANTV
+29 SFTFIGV
-36 QAAAGTGTEPSV
+36 KSV
-48 TAYATK
+48 V
-54 DQLMDGTFKPKDD
+54 FKTIFNKEYVLEQMENNNFYSE
-67 GTADN
+67 T
-72 YGKLVFGKNSSG
+72 YKLV
-84 SAQEWYILGKDDG
+84 
-97 VSGDNTIIFAASP
+97 
-110 IATGQRFEDDWQN
+110 
-123 NKTTTSLWSDCV
+123 
-135 YNGTSISEVSP
+135 
-146 NHYGASDL
+146 
-154 RVALQRMLEDES
+154 ES
-166 GNTVETYFTTAEQ
+166 GFENYIGQ
-179 GLMNYTTVTTQ
+179 SGLDEEVIKNICTE
-190 DPYNNVTYTTTDKL
+190 DKIKNDINIIL
-204 YALQGDFDNNKY
+204 
-216 LWAGTGDSTVL
+216 
-227 ARDSYWSSGA
+227 
-237 DFWLR
+237 
-242 SPRKTNFALLALTG
+242 
-256 NAVGST
+256 
-262 LVDNGGPAVQPAS
+262 S
-275 NLNLSSVFFASAATA
+275 N
-290 ASSDTVSGTITDGT
+290 I
-304 AMTLRLNGTGK
+304 
-315 GIGTVTYNNTTG
+315 YE
-327 DIKATKGSTSQ
+327 
-338 TVALVVQ
+338 
-345 GNDGTNDWYYSK
+345 GTNE

-517 VVIYAIII
+517 VIYAIII
-525 LAQKKEGNQNN
+525 LSQKKEENQNN

>member
-1 MGKLKH
+1 MKVGKKIL
-7 NFKKGMAFVLSLAM
+7 NFIFVL
-21 VTGLALAM
+21 VIAL
-29 SGGANTV
+29 SFTFIGV
-36 QAAAGTGTEPSV
+36 KSV
-48 TAYATK
+48 V
-54 DQLMDGTFKPKDD
+54 FKTIFNKEYVLEQME
-67 GTADN
+67 TN
-72 YGKLVFGKNSSG
+72 NFYSETYKLV
-84 SAQEWYILGKDDG
+84 
-97 VSGDNTIIFAASP
+97 
-110 IATGQRFEDDWQN
+110 
-123 NKTTTSLWSDCV
+123 
-135 YNGTSISEVSP
+135 
-146 NHYGASDL
+146 
-154 RVALQRMLEDES
+154 ES
-166 GNTVETYFTTAEQ
+166 GFENYIGQ
-179 GLMNYTTVTTQ
+179 SGLDEEVIKNICTE
-190 DPYNNVTYTTTDKL
+190 DKIKNDINIIL
-204 YALQGDFDNNKY
+204 
-216 LWAGTGDSTVL
+216 
-227 ARDSYWSSGA
+227 
-237 DFWLR
+237 
-242 SPRKTNFALLALTG
+242 
-256 NAVGST
+256 
-262 LVDNGGPAVQPAS
+262 S
-275 NLNLSSVFFASAATA
+275 N
-290 ASSDTVSGTITDGT
+290 I
-304 AMTLRLNGTGK
+304 
-315 GIGTVTYNNTTG
+315 YE
-327 DIKATKGSTSQ
+327 
-338 TVALVVQ
+338 
-345 GNDGTNDWYYSK
+345 GTNE

-403 TSYENTINEKY
+403 TSYEKTINEKY

-525 LAQKKEGNQNN
+525 LAQKKEENQNN

>member
-1 MGKLKH
+1 MKVGKKIL
-7 NFKKGMAFVLSLAM
+7 NFIFVL
-21 VTGLALAM
+21 VIAL
-29 SGGANTV
+29 SFTFIGV
-36 QAAAGTGTEPSV
+36 KSV
-48 TAYATK
+48 V
-54 DQLMDGTFKPKDD
+54 FKTIFNKEYVLEQMENNNFYSE
-67 GTADN
+67 T
-72 YGKLVFGKNSSG
+72 YKLV
-84 SAQEWYILGKDDG
+84 
-97 VSGDNTIIFAASP
+97 
-110 IATGQRFEDDWQN
+110 
-123 NKTTTSLWSDCV
+123 
-135 YNGTSISEVSP
+135 
-146 NHYGASDL
+146 
-154 RVALQRMLEDES
+154 ES
-166 GNTVETYFTTAEQ
+166 GFENYIGQ
-179 GLMNYTTVTTQ
+179 SGLDEEVIKNICTE
-190 DPYNNVTYTTTDKL
+190 DKIKNDINIIL
-204 YALQGDFDNNKY
+204 
-216 LWAGTGDSTVL
+216 
-227 ARDSYWSSGA
+227 
-237 DFWLR
+237 
-242 SPRKTNFALLALTG
+242 
-256 NAVGST
+256 
-262 LVDNGGPAVQPAS
+262 S
-275 NLNLSSVFFASAATA
+275 N
-290 ASSDTVSGTITDGT
+290 I
-304 AMTLRLNGTGK
+304 
-315 GIGTVTYNNTTG
+315 YE
-327 DIKATKGSTSQ
+327 
-338 TVALVVQ
+338 
-345 GNDGTNDWYYSK
+345 GTNE

-452 WTESA
+452 WTEST

-525 LAQKKEGNQNN
+525 LSQKKEENQNN

>member
-1 MGKLKH
+1 MKVGKKIL
-7 NFKKGMAFVLSLAM
+7 NFIFVL
-21 VTGLALAM
+21 VIAL
-29 SGGANTV
+29 SFTFIGV
-36 QAAAGTGTEPSV
+36 KSV
-48 TAYATK
+48 V
-54 DQLMDGTFKPKDD
+54 FKTIFNKEYVLEQMENNNFYSE
-67 GTADN
+67 T
-72 YGKLVFGKNSSG
+72 YKLV
-84 SAQEWYILGKDDG
+84 
-97 VSGDNTIIFAASP
+97 
-110 IATGQRFEDDWQN
+110 
-123 NKTTTSLWSDCV
+123 
-135 YNGTSISEVSP
+135 
-146 NHYGASDL
+146 
-154 RVALQRMLEDES
+154 ES
-166 GNTVETYFTTAEQ
+166 GFENYIGQ
-179 GLMNYTTVTTQ
+179 SGLDEEVIKNICTE
-190 DPYNNVTYTTTDKL
+190 DKIKNDINIIL
-204 YALQGDFDNNKY
+204 
-216 LWAGTGDSTVL
+216 
-227 ARDSYWSSGA
+227 
-237 DFWLR
+237 
-242 SPRKTNFALLALTG
+242 
-256 NAVGST
+256 
-262 LVDNGGPAVQPAS
+262 S
-275 NLNLSSVFFASAATA
+275 N
-290 ASSDTVSGTITDGT
+290 I
-304 AMTLRLNGTGK
+304 
-315 GIGTVTYNNTTG
+315 YE
-327 DIKATKGSTSQ
+327 
-338 TVALVVQ
+338 
-345 GNDGTNDWYYSK
+345 GTNE

-429 IAIIISIIGV
+429 ITIIISIIGV

>member
-1 MGKLKH
+1 MARLTHSDRIKMEALLNAGHSVKEIANQLHVNQATIYREYNRGKYMHRNSDYTEEERYSSDL
-7 NFKKGMAFVLSLAM
+7 GQ
-21 VTGLALAM
+21 
-29 SGGANTV
+29 
-36 QAAAGTGTEPSV
+36 QAH
-48 TAYATK
+48 
-54 DQLMDGTFKPKDD
+54 D
-67 GTADN
+67 
-72 YGKLVFGKNSSG
+72 
-84 SAQEWYILGKDDG
+84 WYI
-97 VSGDNTIIFAASP
+97 
-110 IATGQRFEDDWQN
+110 
-123 NKTTTSLWSDCV
+123 
-135 YNGTSISEVSP
+135 
-146 NHYGASDL
+146 
-154 RVALQRMLEDES
+154 
-166 GNTVETYFTTAEQ
+166 
-179 GLMNYTTVTTQ
+179 
-190 DPYNNVTYTTTDKL
+190 
-204 YALQGDFDNNKY
+204 
-216 LWAGTGDSTVL
+216 
-227 ARDSYWSSGA
+227 
-237 DFWLR
+237 
-242 SPRKTNFALLALTG
+242 
-256 NAVGST
+256 
-262 LVDNGGPAVQPAS
+262 
-275 NLNLSSVFFASAATA
+275 
-290 ASSDTVSGTITDGT
+290 
-304 AMTLRLNGTGK
+304 TGK
-315 GIGTVTYNNTTG
+315 GRPLKIKN
-327 DIKATKGSTSQ
+327 DINIILS
-338 TVALVVQ
+338 
-345 GNDGTNDWYYSK
+345 NIYEGTNE

-525 LAQKKEGNQNN
+525 ITQKKEENQNN

>member
-1 MGKLKH
+1 MKVGKKIL
-7 NFKKGMAFVLSLAM
+7 NFIFVL
-21 VTGLALAM
+21 VIAL
-29 SGGANTV
+29 SFTFIGV
-36 QAAAGTGTEPSV
+36 KSV
-48 TAYATK
+48 V
-54 DQLMDGTFKPKDD
+54 FKTIFNKEYVLEQMENNNFYSE
-67 GTADN
+67 T
-72 YGKLVFGKNSSG
+72 YKLV
-84 SAQEWYILGKDDG
+84 
-97 VSGDNTIIFAASP
+97 
-110 IATGQRFEDDWQN
+110 
-123 NKTTTSLWSDCV
+123 
-135 YNGTSISEVSP
+135 
-146 NHYGASDL
+146 
-154 RVALQRMLEDES
+154 ES
-166 GNTVETYFTTAEQ
+166 GFENYIGQ
-179 GLMNYTTVTTQ
+179 SGLDEEVIKNICTE
-190 DPYNNVTYTTTDKL
+190 DKIKNDINIIL
-204 YALQGDFDNNKY
+204 
-216 LWAGTGDSTVL
+216 
-227 ARDSYWSSGA
+227 
-237 DFWLR
+237 
-242 SPRKTNFALLALTG
+242 
-256 NAVGST
+256 
-262 LVDNGGPAVQPAS
+262 S
-275 NLNLSSVFFASAATA
+275 N
-290 ASSDTVSGTITDGT
+290 I
-304 AMTLRLNGTGK
+304 
-315 GIGTVTYNNTTG
+315 YE
-327 DIKATKGSTSQ
+327 
-338 TVALVVQ
+338 
-345 GNDGTNDWYYSK
+345 GTNE

-403 TSYENTINEKY
+403 TNYENTINEKY

-439 IALNVKD
+439 IVLNVKD

-525 LAQKKEGNQNN
+525 LTQKKEENQNN

>member
-1 MGKLKH
+1 MKVGKKIL
-7 NFKKGMAFVLSLAM
+7 NFIFVL
-21 VTGLALAM
+21 VIAL
-29 SGGANTV
+29 SFTFIGV
-36 QAAAGTGTEPSV
+36 KSV
-48 TAYATK
+48 V
-54 DQLMDGTFKPKDD
+54 FKTIFNKEYVLEQMENNNFYSE
-67 GTADN
+67 T
-72 YGKLVFGKNSSG
+72 YKLV
-84 SAQEWYILGKDDG
+84 
-97 VSGDNTIIFAASP
+97 
-110 IATGQRFEDDWQN
+110 
-123 NKTTTSLWSDCV
+123 
-135 YNGTSISEVSP
+135 
-146 NHYGASDL
+146 
-154 RVALQRMLEDES
+154 ES
-166 GNTVETYFTTAEQ
+166 GFENYIGQ
-179 GLMNYTTVTTQ
+179 SGLDEEVIKNICTE
-190 DPYNNVTYTTTDKL
+190 DKIKNDINIIL
-204 YALQGDFDNNKY
+204 
-216 LWAGTGDSTVL
+216 
-227 ARDSYWSSGA
+227 
-237 DFWLR
+237 
-242 SPRKTNFALLALTG
+242 
-256 NAVGST
+256 
-262 LVDNGGPAVQPAS
+262 S
-275 NLNLSSVFFASAATA
+275 N
-290 ASSDTVSGTITDGT
+290 I
-304 AMTLRLNGTGK
+304 
-315 GIGTVTYNNTTG
+315 YE
-327 DIKATKGSTSQ
+327 
-338 TVALVVQ
+338 
-345 GNDGTNDWYYSK
+345 GTNE

-388 FVEHICQSYKDTIIS
+388 FEEHICQSYKDTIIS

-525 LAQKKEGNQNN
+525 LTQKKEENQNN

>member
-1 MGKLKH
+1 MKVGKKIL
-7 NFKKGMAFVLSLAM
+7 NFIFVL
-21 VTGLALAM
+21 VIAL
-29 SGGANTV
+29 SFTFIGV
-36 QAAAGTGTEPSV
+36 KSV
-48 TAYATK
+48 V
-54 DQLMDGTFKPKDD
+54 FKTIFNK
-67 GTADN
+67 GYVLEQMENNNFYSET
-72 YGKLVFGKNSSG
+72 YKLV
-84 SAQEWYILGKDDG
+84 
-97 VSGDNTIIFAASP
+97 
-110 IATGQRFEDDWQN
+110 
-123 NKTTTSLWSDCV
+123 
-135 YNGTSISEVSP
+135 
-146 NHYGASDL
+146 
-154 RVALQRMLEDES
+154 ES
-166 GNTVETYFTTAEQ
+166 GFENYIGQ
-179 GLMNYTTVTTQ
+179 SGLDEEVIKNICTE
-190 DPYNNVTYTTTDKL
+190 DKIKNDINIIL
-204 YALQGDFDNNKY
+204 
-216 LWAGTGDSTVL
+216 
-227 ARDSYWSSGA
+227 
-237 DFWLR
+237 
-242 SPRKTNFALLALTG
+242 
-256 NAVGST
+256 
-262 LVDNGGPAVQPAS
+262 S
-275 NLNLSSVFFASAATA
+275 N
-290 ASSDTVSGTITDGT
+290 I
-304 AMTLRLNGTGK
+304 
-315 GIGTVTYNNTTG
+315 YE
-327 DIKATKGSTSQ
+327 
-338 TVALVVQ
+338 
-345 GNDGTNDWYYSK
+345 GTNE

-414 SKITQK
+414 SKIIQK

-525 LAQKKEGNQNN
+525 LSQKKEENQNN

>member
-1 MGKLKH
+1 MKVGKKIL
-7 NFKKGMAFVLSLAM
+7 NFIFVLVITLSFTFIG
-21 VTGLALAM
+21 VK
-29 SGGANTV
+29 
-36 QAAAGTGTEPSV
+36 SV
-48 TAYATK
+48 V
-54 DQLMDGTFKPKDD
+54 FKTIFNKEYVLEQMENNNFYSE
-67 GTADN
+67 T
-72 YGKLVFGKNSSG
+72 YKLV
-84 SAQEWYILGKDDG
+84 
-97 VSGDNTIIFAASP
+97 
-110 IATGQRFEDDWQN
+110 
-123 NKTTTSLWSDCV
+123 
-135 YNGTSISEVSP
+135 
-146 NHYGASDL
+146 
-154 RVALQRMLEDES
+154 ES
-166 GNTVETYFTTAEQ
+166 GFENYIGQ
-179 GLMNYTTVTTQ
+179 SGLDEEVIKNICTE
-190 DPYNNVTYTTTDKL
+190 DKIKNDINIIL
-204 YALQGDFDNNKY
+204 
-216 LWAGTGDSTVL
+216 
-227 ARDSYWSSGA
+227 
-237 DFWLR
+237 
-242 SPRKTNFALLALTG
+242 
-256 NAVGST
+256 
-262 LVDNGGPAVQPAS
+262 S
-275 NLNLSSVFFASAATA
+275 N
-290 ASSDTVSGTITDGT
+290 I
-304 AMTLRLNGTGK
+304 
-315 GIGTVTYNNTTG
+315 YE
-327 DIKATKGSTSQ
+327 
-338 TVALVVQ
+338 
-345 GNDGTNDWYYSK
+345 GTNE

-525 LAQKKEGNQNN
+525 LTQKKEENQNN

>member
-1 MGKLKH
+1 MKVGKKIL
-7 NFKKGMAFVLSLAM
+7 NFIFVL
-21 VTGLALAM
+21 VIAL
-29 SGGANTV
+29 SFTFIGV
-36 QAAAGTGTEPSV
+36 KSV
-48 TAYATK
+48 V
-54 DQLMDGTFKPKDD
+54 FKTIFNKEYVLEQMENNNFYSE
-67 GTADN
+67 T
-72 YGKLVFGKNSSG
+72 YKLV
-84 SAQEWYILGKDDG
+84 
-97 VSGDNTIIFAASP
+97 
-110 IATGQRFEDDWQN
+110 
-123 NKTTTSLWSDCV
+123 
-135 YNGTSISEVSP
+135 
-146 NHYGASDL
+146 
-154 RVALQRMLEDES
+154 ES
-166 GNTVETYFTTAEQ
+166 GFENYIGQ
-179 GLMNYTTVTTQ
+179 SGLDEEVIKNICTE
-190 DPYNNVTYTTTDKL
+190 DKIKNDINIIL
-204 YALQGDFDNNKY
+204 
-216 LWAGTGDSTVL
+216 
-227 ARDSYWSSGA
+227 
-237 DFWLR
+237 
-242 SPRKTNFALLALTG
+242 
-256 NAVGST
+256 
-262 LVDNGGPAVQPAS
+262 S
-275 NLNLSSVFFASAATA
+275 N
-290 ASSDTVSGTITDGT
+290 I
-304 AMTLRLNGTGK
+304 
-315 GIGTVTYNNTTG
+315 YE
-327 DIKATKGSTSQ
+327 
-338 TVALVVQ
+338 
-345 GNDGTNDWYYSK
+345 GTNE

-507 GKFIIVYFIL
+507 GKFIRVYFIL

-525 LAQKKEGNQNN
+525 LAQKKEENQNN

>member
-1 MGKLKH
+1 MKVGKKIL
-7 NFKKGMAFVLSLAM
+7 NFIFVL
-21 VTGLALAM
+21 VIAL
-29 SGGANTV
+29 SFTFIGV
-36 QAAAGTGTEPSV
+36 KSV
-48 TAYATK
+48 V
-54 DQLMDGTFKPKDD
+54 FKTIFNKEYVLEQMENNNFYSE
-67 GTADN
+67 T
-72 YGKLVFGKNSSG
+72 YKLV
-84 SAQEWYILGKDDG
+84 
-97 VSGDNTIIFAASP
+97 
-110 IATGQRFEDDWQN
+110 
-123 NKTTTSLWSDCV
+123 
-135 YNGTSISEVSP
+135 
-146 NHYGASDL
+146 
-154 RVALQRMLEDES
+154 ES
-166 GNTVETYFTTAEQ
+166 GFENYIEQ
-179 GLMNYTTVTTQ
+179 SGLDEEVIKNICTE
-190 DPYNNVTYTTTDKL
+190 DKIKNDINIIL
-204 YALQGDFDNNKY
+204 
-216 LWAGTGDSTVL
+216 
-227 ARDSYWSSGA
+227 
-237 DFWLR
+237 
-242 SPRKTNFALLALTG
+242 
-256 NAVGST
+256 
-262 LVDNGGPAVQPAS
+262 S
-275 NLNLSSVFFASAATA
+275 N
-290 ASSDTVSGTITDGT
+290 I
-304 AMTLRLNGTGK
+304 
-315 GIGTVTYNNTTG
+315 YE
-327 DIKATKGSTSQ
+327 
-338 TVALVVQ
+338 
-345 GNDGTNDWYYSK
+345 GTNE

-525 LAQKKEGNQNN
+525 LSQKKEENQNN

>member
-1 MGKLKH
+1 MKVGKKIL
-7 NFKKGMAFVLSLAM
+7 NFIFVL
-21 VTGLALAM
+21 VIAL
-29 SGGANTV
+29 SFTFIGV
-36 QAAAGTGTEPSV
+36 KSV
-48 TAYATK
+48 V
-54 DQLMDGTFKPKDD
+54 FKTIFNKEYVLEQMENNNFYSE
-67 GTADN
+67 T
-72 YGKLVFGKNSSG
+72 YKLV
-84 SAQEWYILGKDDG
+84 
-97 VSGDNTIIFAASP
+97 
-110 IATGQRFEDDWQN
+110 
-123 NKTTTSLWSDCV
+123 
-135 YNGTSISEVSP
+135 
-146 NHYGASDL
+146 
-154 RVALQRMLEDES
+154 ES
-166 GNTVETYFTTAEQ
+166 GFENYIGQ
-179 GLMNYTTVTTQ
+179 SGLDEEVIKNICTE
-190 DPYNNVTYTTTDKL
+190 DKIKSDINIIL
-204 YALQGDFDNNKY
+204 
-216 LWAGTGDSTVL
+216 
-227 ARDSYWSSGA
+227 
-237 DFWLR
+237 
-242 SPRKTNFALLALTG
+242 
-256 NAVGST
+256 
-262 LVDNGGPAVQPAS
+262 S
-275 NLNLSSVFFASAATA
+275 N
-290 ASSDTVSGTITDGT
+290 I
-304 AMTLRLNGTGK
+304 
-315 GIGTVTYNNTTG
+315 YE
-327 DIKATKGSTSQ
+327 
-338 TVALVVQ
+338 
-345 GNDGTNDWYYSK
+345 GTNE

-507 GKFIIVYFIL
+507 GQFIIVYFIL

-525 LAQKKEGNQNN
+525 LSQKKEENQNN